1 MVAAPSSNNVENA
14 PDPECVSPRRESSG
28 TFAMN
33 AHIGADAVMDLVHTV
48 KRTAANGADVSQ
60 VLGLLDG
67 EEDRLHGDPVYIGVE
82 KRLEAHRPEMRN
94 ARYSCF
100 MPGSGCVSCP
110 MSEREADRMASRI
123 HSNARTT
130 PRSRQQLRKK
140 ERTA

>member
-82 KRLEAHRPEMRN
+82 KRLEGHRPEMHN
-94 ARYSCF
+94 ARKRGTLRAILLFYAWEWMCIV
-100 MPGSGCVSCP
+100 PD
-110 MSEREADRMASRI
+110 ERKRGRPDGE
-123 HSNARTT
+123 
-130 PRSRQQLRKK
+130 
-140 ERTA
+140 